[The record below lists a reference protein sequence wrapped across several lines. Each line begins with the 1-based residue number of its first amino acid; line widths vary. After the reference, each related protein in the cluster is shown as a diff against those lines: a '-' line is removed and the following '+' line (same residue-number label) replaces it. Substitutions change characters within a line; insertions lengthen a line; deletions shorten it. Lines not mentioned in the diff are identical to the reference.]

1 MSASSSFSM
10 TRRRSPTWLRI
21 VAVMG
26 VLLVAA
32 TLLWATMVAVTYG
45 ATWLRLGPDLLT
57 PSSAVAVGT
66 QQPRT
71 PEGTHTLLIV
81 VGGSDAT
88 LDAPPAIV
96 QYGGPRTR
104 PVVVAIPRELTVAA
118 VDDDRITIDDV
129 YVDTGVVGLRQ
140 TVVDFTEVAIDDVV
154 AVAPRGL
161 AKLID
166 LIGEFT
172 HCDPA
177 CVPLDGAGFLAAY
190 GIRDDNSR
198 LEYLGSVLG
207 SVADT
212 VDRNW
217 VLRHPRRAWRIVAA
231 VPDAVD
237 TTVSLRG
244 GALLRAFAAIREV
257 DDTQWV
263 STPLLRA
270 PDGTVLAAP
279 EPSMLQFAALREG
292 TVFSD
297 SATVTVEELL
307 QELRD
312 EVAVAVANAAGV
324 QGLAAKVT
332 EQLQQLGYQ
341 VIASGNANRFDA
353 QQTEV
358 QFRGDDPRAV
368 YIAEEIAEHLGDV
381 VLRPQTDTVMFERE
395 PVDVLVLLG
404 AKATA

>member
-1 MSASSSFSM
+1 MFALSSFSM
-10 TRRRSPTWLRI
+10 TRRRIPTWLRI
-21 VAVMG
+21 IAVMG
-26 VLLVAA
+26 ALLVVA
-32 TLLWATMVAVTYG
+32 TLLWATMVAATYG
-45 ATWLRLGPDLLT
+45 AAWLRLGPDLLT
-57 PSSAVAVGT
+57 PSATVAVGT
-66 QQPRT
+66 QEPRT

-88 LDAPPAIV
+88 LQAPPAIV

-104 PVVVAIPRELTVAA
+104 PVVVTIPRELTVAA
-118 VDDDRITIDDV
+118 VDDDRITIGDV
-129 YVDTGVVGLRQ
+129 YADTGVVGLRQ
-140 TVVDFTEVAIDDVV
+140 TVIDFTEVAIDDVV
-154 AVAPRGL
+154 VVTPRNL

-177 CVPLDGAGFLAAY
+177 CVLVDGAGFLAAY
-190 GIRDDNSR
+190 GVRDDNAR
-198 LEYLGSVLG
+198 LEYLGAVLG

-212 VDRNW
+212 IDRNW
-217 VLRHPRRAWRIVAA
+217 VMRHPRRAWRIVAA
-231 VPDAVD
+231 VPDAVE

-244 GALLRAFAAIREV
+244 GTLLRTFAAIREV

-312 EVAVAVANAAGV
+312 EVAVAVANAAGI

-332 EQLQQLGYQ
+332 EQLQQFGYQ
-341 VIASGNANRFDA
+341 IVASGNASRFDA

-358 QFRGDDPRAV
+358 QFRADDPRAV

-395 PVDVLVLLG
+395 SVDVLVLLG
-404 AKATA
+404 AKAAA